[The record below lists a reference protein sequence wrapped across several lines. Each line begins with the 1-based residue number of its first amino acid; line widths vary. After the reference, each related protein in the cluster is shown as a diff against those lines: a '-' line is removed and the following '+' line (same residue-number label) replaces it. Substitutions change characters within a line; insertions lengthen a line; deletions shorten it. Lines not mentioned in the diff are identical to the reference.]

1 MSSSRAVSGAA
12 KRSAKRVA
20 GAAVLFLAA
29 GLPAAASAQY
39 VVPQAP
45 PSYGQAAISGNQRTS
60 LRGIAGG
67 GVSLSS
73 VNGSCRG
80 YAQPN
85 PSHILSV
92 SPGVQSV
99 RIAGRSGIDT
109 TLMVQMPDGRVMC
122 DDDGGGSLNPL
133 LDLPAVPGQ
142 WRIWVGSYSGSNT
155 GPYDLDV
162 MAAGGAPPIVRPG
175 GPGPA
180 TGALFATVDMS
191 LGARP
196 DPMIVTGTF
205 GGPIQAS
212 NMSSD
217 CRGWITGPPSHI
229 VNARTGFPN
238 LRFVVS
244 AQSDTTLV
252 VRYPDGRLGCNDDG
266 GGAANPLVE
275 GPTGPGQIMVWV
287 GSYSSGNSGPYQLG
301 ITTIPGIR
309 YDNLGA
315 GTGPIVVAP
324 PPQVVVPPPQPTLPP
339 VTARVDLL
347 PRIPVTLV
355 GPGMQPGTVAVWSPR
370 GGPSIELGIMQ
381 IPGGGYRVYANTGGQ
396 QSTVVDVP
404 SQVARDAVVTITQR
418 PDSRLL
424 VRAERAPGAGDPGQQ
439 MLMLLQML
447 NGAPQLAEQWAG
459 TFSDRAPRWS
469 R

>member
-1 MSSSRAVSGAA
+1 MSSSRAVSGTLG
-12 KRSAKRVA
+12 
-20 GAAVLFLAA
+20 GAAILLLA
-29 GLPAAASAQY
+29 GLPITGLASVASAQY

-45 PSYGQAAISGNQRTS
+45 PSYGQAAIGGGQRTS

-85 PSHILSV
+85 PSHVLMV
-92 SPGVQSV
+92 QPGVQGV

-133 LDLPAVPGQ
+133 LDIPAVPGQ

-162 MAAGGAPPIVRPG
+162 QAAGGGPVVA
-175 GPGPA
+175 PGPA
-180 TGALFATVDMS
+180 TGALFSTADMT

-196 DPMIVTGTF
+196 DPLLVTGTF

-212 NMSSD
+212 NMSPD

-287 GSYSSGNSGPYQLG
+287 GSYSSGNSGPYQMG

-315 GTGPIVVAP
+315 GPGPSGPVVVAP
-324 PPQVVVPPPQPTLPP
+324 PPPVQPSMPP

-347 PRIPVTLV
+347 PRIPVTLI

-370 GGPSIELGIMQ
+370 GGPSIELGIMP
-381 IPGGGYRVYANTGGQ
+381 IPGGGYRVYANTGGA

-404 SQVARDAVVTITQR
+404 AQVAQDAVVTITQR
-418 PDSRLL
+418 PDQRLL
-424 VRAERAPGAGDPGQQ
+424 VRAERAPGARDAGQQ

-447 NGAPQLAEQWAG
+447 NGAPTLAEQWAG
-459 TFSDRAPRWS
+459 TFSDRVPRWA